1 MVGFAGRSALSMVAA
16 AAVVLGLGSG
26 ATSLPDTGP
35 SPSVATAGALDFRI
49 ERLAGSD
56 RYAAAAA
63 ISREFFA
70 PGERLVVIASGEAYA
85 DGIAAGPYAAAKGA
99 PVLFVTRDRIPA
111 ATASELD
118 RLRPSEI
125 QVLGGPAT
133 ISDAVMYELSNRWT
147 DEGASR
153 ISGDTRFDV
162 AARASALGFPGPV
175 RTAYVASGR
184 VWPDGLTGGAAAAV
198 EGSPMLLTEPDTV
211 PAATEAELRR
221 LAPERILLLG
231 GPASVAPAAEIALR
245 RIAPVERVWGA
256 DRYQTALAI
265 SARIFGADRPALMVA
280 TGGNFP
286 DALAGSAAAVRTR
299 GPILLSREATLP
311 PGTPGELSR
320 MSPDTAYLLG
330 GTTSVPIDIPRLV
343 QRELGACWAGMA
355 PTSRSPEVITQVS
368 GTSSA
373 KLAFTLDMGGRLEG
387 ADDIVRFLIDN
398 QVCTTFFPTSIMAD
412 TDEGRAVMALIA
424 AHPEIFEVGNH
435 TVHHCDL
442 VRGGGGSPTA
452 APCQRAM
459 TDSFVRS
466 ELSDAETVLQRLSGM
481 PVRPYWRPPFG
492 SHDSRVRGL
501 AASVGYPKT
510 MMWSRDTLDWD
521 PATTTQ
527 DIIDAVTSPTPPSGT
542 IVLAHLGGYH
552 TGEALRT
559 IVPTLRARGLTFTT
573 ISDLLNG

>member
-16 AAVVLGLGSG
+16 SAVVLGLGSG

-99 PVLFVTRDRIPA
+99 PVLFVTRDRVPA

-280 TGGNFP
+280 TGANFP
-286 DALAGSAAAVRTR
+286 DALAGSAAAVLTR
-299 GPILLSREATLP
+299 GPILLSRGAILP
-311 PGTPGELSR
+311 PGTSAELTR
-320 MSPDTAYLLG
+320 MGPDTAYLLG
-330 GTTSVPIDIPRLV
+330 GTDSVPADIARFV
-343 QRELGACWAGMA
+343 QRDLGVCWSGQP
-355 PTSRSPEVITQVS
+355 PTQARPEVIAAGPATGSKV
-368 GTSSA
+368 
-373 KLAFTLDMGGRLEG
+373 AFTLDMGGRMEG
-387 ADDIVRFLIDN
+387 AADIVRYLIAN
-398 QVCTTFFPTSIMAD
+398 QVCTTFFPTSVMAD
-412 TDEGRAVMALIA
+412 TPEGHEVMALIA
-424 AHPEIFEVGNH
+424 AHPELFEIGNH

-442 VRGGGGSPTA
+442 VRGGGGSPST

-459 TDSFVRS
+459 TDAFVRS
-466 ELSDAETVLQRLSGM
+466 ELSDAEVVLRRLSGM

-492 SHDSRVRGL
+492 STDARVGAL
-501 AASVGYPKT
+501 AASAGYPKT
-510 MMWSRDTLDWD
+510 MMWSRDTADWD
-521 PATTTQ
+521 PETTTR
-527 DIIDAVTSPTPPSGT
+527 DIIDAVLSPTPKAGT

-552 TGEALRT
+552 TGEALTT
-559 IVPTLRARGLTFTT
+559 IVPALRERGLQLTT
-573 ISDLLNG
+573 ISQVLTP